1 MGPVVAD
8 ITMSLDGYVTGPGA
22 DIEHGLGIGG
32 EPLHAWAFEDDADDR
47 EVLDSTVAATRAVVM
62 GRRTFDVVD
71 SPNGWNDEIGY
82 GGKRDQSSPPPVF
95 VVTHEPPA
103 EVRLAHLFTFV
114 TEGVEAAIALAD
126 ETDGEGDVVLMGGA
140 NVIDQAVR
148 AGVVDELRIH
158 LAPILLGGG
167 TRLFGTTGHSPL
179 PVEPVRT
186 VATDHATHLTYRLR

>member
-1 MGPVVAD
+1 MGTVVAD

-32 EPLHAWAFEDDADDR
+32 EPLHAWVFEGAAADR
-47 EVLDSTVAATRAVVM
+47 EILDSTAAATRAVIM
-62 GRRTFDVVD
+62 GRRTFGVVD
-71 SPNGWNDEIGY
+71 SPNGWNDDIGY
-82 GGKRDQSSPPPVF
+82 GGERDQSSAPPVF

-114 TEGVEAAIALAD
+114 TEGVAAAVGLAD
-126 ETDGEGDVVLMGGA
+126 EAEGDGDVVLMGGA
-140 NVIDQAVR
+140 DIIDQAVR

-167 TRLFGTTGHSPL
+167 TRLFGTSGHSPL
-179 PVEPVRT
+179 PLEPVRT
-186 VATDHATHLTYRLR
+186 VATDHATHLVYRLR